1 LAIVG
6 LLRLSSTCG
15 ATFDV
20 APDNKQYQ
28 FDGEDRMQVKSANTT
43 PTSFPQLLRLAL
55 AILISLTSLALGGC
69 DREGQSVNS
78 EAAKKTEAAPVPEVN
93 AITIAPKTLPVTF
106 EAVGQTEGSREVE
119 VRARVG
125 GILLR
130 RFYNEGS
137 WVKQGTAL
145 FKIDPAPFE
154 AALNKLKGTLAQEE
168 AQLEKAKRDEA
179 RLKPLFEENAVSRK
193 DYEDAVSARETAQ
206 ARVQSAR
213 AGVTEAQLN
222 LDYTNVQAPINGVT
236 GIAEKSEGSLV
247 AAGTDLLTRISQV
260 EPIYANFSYSETVL
274 LRAREEVAAQQLSL
288 PPDNEF
294 KVELRLADGSVYPQ
308 MGRLNFNDFRVQS
321 GTGTIQVRAVFPN
334 PKRRLLPGQF
344 VRVTIH
350 GATRPNA
357 ILIPQAA
364 VINGQKGKLVY
375 IVEESGKA
383 EARPIETGEWRED
396 QFLVAAGLKPGER
409 VITSGVLRIQP
420 GMPVKIVEASAN
432 PGPQA
437 PPPAKQQ

>member
-1 LAIVG
+1 METISADASTSYPR
-6 LLRLSSTCG
+6 LLRSI
-15 ATFDV
+15 
-20 APDNKQYQ
+20 
-28 FDGEDRMQVKSANTT
+28 
-43 PTSFPQLLRLAL
+43 L
-55 AILISLTSLALGGC
+55 AILVLLTSSILSGC

-78 EAAKKTEAAPVPEVN
+78 AAAKKTEAAPAPEVN

-145 FKIDPAPFE
+145 FKIDPAPYE

-236 GIAEKSEGSLV
+236 GRAEKSEGSLV
-247 AAGTDLLTRISQV
+247 AVGTDLLTRISQV
-260 EPIYANFSYSETVL
+260 DPIYANFSYSETAL
-274 LRAREEVAAQQLSL
+274 LRAREEVAARELSL

-294 KVELRLADGSVYPQ
+294 KVELRLADGSAYPQ
-308 MGRLNFNDFRVQS
+308 LGRLNFNDFRVQG

-334 PKRRLLPGQF
+334 PKRILLPGQF
-344 VRVTIH
+344 VRVAIH
-350 GATRPNA
+350 GASRPNA

-364 VINGQKGKLVY
+364 VISGQKGKLIYV
-375 IVEESGKA
+375 VDENGKA
-383 EARPIETGEWRED
+383 EPRPIETGEWRED
-396 QFLVAAGLKPGER
+396 QFLVTAGLKPGER
-409 VITSGVLRIQP
+409 VITSGMLKIQP
-420 GMPVKIVEASAN
+420 GAPVKVVEAKPTPA
-432 PGPQA
+432 PQT
-437 PPPAKQQ
+437 PPAK

>member
-1 LAIVG
+1 M
-6 LLRLSSTCG
+6 
-15 ATFDV
+15 
-20 APDNKQYQ
+20 AP
-28 FDGEDRMQVKSANTT
+28 
-43 PTSFPQLLRLAL
+43 
-55 AILISLTSLALGGC
+55 GC
-69 DREGQSVNS
+69 DRLVSQEFSHDMARMICVSVFVRVAAHCLTDSADRDWSRPSSNAARASMLRRTDNNS
-78 EAAKKTEAAPVPEVN
+78 SSTGRDWIASQIRERHPNLISPATAISFSDSHFTYFFSAERLRSGRPEWKSRRRQENTSCPSPEVN

-145 FKIDPAPFE
+145 FKIDPAPYE

-236 GIAEKSEGSLV
+236 GRAEKSEGSLV
-247 AAGTDLLTRISQV
+247 AAGTDLLTRMSQV
-260 EPIYANFSYSETVL
+260 DPIYANFSYSENCS
-274 LRAREEVAAQQLSL
+274 AAS
-288 PPDNEF
+288 P
-294 KVELRLADGSVYPQ
+294 RRSRCAAALAS
-308 MGRLNFNDFRVQS
+308 
-321 GTGTIQVRAVFPN
+321 
-334 PKRRLLPGQF
+334 
-344 VRVTIH
+344 
-350 GATRPNA
+350 TR
-357 ILIPQAA
+357 
-364 VINGQKGKLVY
+364 
-375 IVEESGKA
+375 
-383 EARPIETGEWRED
+383 
-396 QFLVAAGLKPGER
+396 
-409 VITSGVLRIQP
+409 
-420 GMPVKIVEASAN
+420 
-432 PGPQA
+432 
-437 PPPAKQQ
+437 

>member
-1 LAIVG
+1 MEPISADASTSYPR
-6 LLRLSSTCG
+6 LLRLI
-15 ATFDV
+15 
-20 APDNKQYQ
+20 
-28 FDGEDRMQVKSANTT
+28 
-43 PTSFPQLLRLAL
+43 L
-55 AILISLTSLALGGC
+55 AILILLSSSVLSGC
-69 DREGQSVNS
+69 DRESRGVSS
-78 EAAKKTEAAPVPEVN
+78 DTAGKTETAPPTEVS

-145 FKIDPAPFE
+145 FKIDPAPYE
-154 AALNKLKGTLAQEE
+154 AALNKLNGTLEQEE

-179 RLKPLFEENAVSRK
+179 RLKPLFAENAVSRK

-236 GIAEKSEGSLV
+236 GRAEKSDGSLV

-260 EPIYANFSYSETVL
+260 DPIYANFSYSENAM
-274 LRAREEVAAQQLSL
+274 LRIRDEVAAKQLAL
-288 PPDNEF
+288 PPNNEF
-294 KVELRLADGSVYPQ
+294 KVELKLADGGTYPA
-308 MGRLNFNDFRVQS
+308 MGKVNFNDFRVQA

-334 PKRRLLPGQF
+334 PKRTLLPGQF
-344 VRVTIH
+344 VRVILH
-350 GATRPNA
+350 GASRPERDLDPPA
-357 ILIPQAA
+357 GGPDRSKRESSYMSST
-364 VINGQKGKLVY
+364 QK
-375 IVEESGKA
+375 VETES
-383 EARPIETGEWRED
+383 RPIETGEWRED
-396 QFLVAAGLKPGER
+396 QFLVTSGLSSGER
-409 VITSGVLRIQP
+409 VLVSGIMKLQP
-420 GMPVKIVEASAN
+420 GMPVKVVEAGVS
-432 PGPQA
+432 
-437 PPPAKQQ
+437 PASRARPDKQVKQQ

>member
-1 LAIVG
+1 VKKSLP
-6 LLRLSSTCG
+6 SS
-15 ATFDV
+15 
-20 APDNKQYQ
+20 
-28 FDGEDRMQVKSANTT
+28 
-43 PTSFPQLLRLAL
+43 
-55 AILISLTSLALGGC
+55 
-69 DREGQSVNS
+69 
-78 EAAKKTEAAPVPEVN
+78 
-93 AITIAPKTLPVTF
+93 
-106 EAVGQTEGSREVE
+106 SR
-119 VRARVG
+119 
-125 GILLR
+125 
-130 RFYNEGS
+130 F
-137 WVKQGTAL
+137 
-145 FKIDPAPFE
+145 
-154 AALNKLKGTLAQEE
+154 
-168 AQLEKAKRDEA
+168 
-179 RLKPLFEENAVSRK
+179 
-193 DYEDAVSARETAQ
+193 
-206 ARVQSAR
+206 
-213 AGVTEAQLN
+213 
-222 LDYTNVQAPINGVT
+222 
-236 GIAEKSEGSLV
+236 
-247 AAGTDLLTRISQV
+247 
-260 EPIYANFSYSETVL
+260 
-274 LRAREEVAAQQLSL
+274 